1 MVKFIIRNRLAYNPK
16 AQNLK
21 LRVGDRVK
29 VLNFKS
35 VSQVKEHDWDF
46 PGHFNDSMEAYC
58 GKVGTIT
65 AANPS
70 AYYDK
75 CLYRID
81 IDGGRWNWTVHMF
94 EIGGSKLMEN
104 E

>member
-16 AQNLK
+16 AENLK
-21 LRVGDRVK
+21 LKVGDRVRI
-29 VLNFKS
+29 LNFKS

-58 GKVGTIT
+58 GRIGRIT
-65 AANPS
+65 S
-70 AYYDK
+70 VYEGSYK
-75 CLYRID
+75 TLYRID
-81 IDGGRWNWTVHMF
+81 IDGGRWDWTVHMF